1 MAPNS
6 AISQH
11 LVKMAVLEPCSRAN
25 VPHDSA
31 LAEQLQAEAA
41 MSDVA
46 GSVYVQTVNGR
57 SLDARIGELKGE
69 AKFAAGL
76 PSKAPTVRV
85 TDDNQIRANFDR
97 IARGEVTVDG

>member
-11 LVKMAVLEPCSRAN
+11 LVKMAVLEACSRAN

-41 MSDVA
+41 MSD
-46 GSVYVQTVNGR
+46 GSAYVQTVNGQ
-57 SLDARIGELKGE
+57 SLDRRIVELKGE